1 MNITDTYK
9 QISNSLQALGIDI
22 RIKSDKTIQILDSDK
37 FKDLLYNLKNSD
49 DFELFN
55 SNKSVDN
62 MLYEFHN
69 KNTGYYIQLIGDL
82 YNRSYKAVI
91 TIE

>member
-22 RIKSDKTIQILDSDK
+22 RIKSDKTIQVLGSDK
-37 FKDLLYNLKNSD
+37 FKSLLYNLKNSN

-55 SNKSVDN
+55 HNKSVDN

-69 KNTGYYIQLIGDL
+69 ENIGYYIQLIGDL
-82 YNRSYKAVI
+82 YDRSYKAVI